1 MCSSRSSANER
12 RGVKVNEVL
21 NLDLAATELY
31 ADPRLGPLMR
41 QLLALSS
48 GLVDAVASS
57 VSLVDPTQHS
67 YIKMAEH
74 GASCQLG
81 QSFPLDEG
89 VTGQVYACRRPV
101 LHHSYRDVPHGH
113 LPSTHPARHGA
124 VAAIPIWWRG
134 DVIGANVLF
143 AGRPH
148 RFSTAEI
155 DRLEMLTQLA
165 APGIVRAAAGD
176 PSLTNLIPKLPPE
189 QMIPESRPAS
199 VLSDAVPL
207 SPSLTTAIGVSAPG
221 GHELPAGS
229 TVALDPTPFT
239 PRERDVLRLLAIGVT
254 DKELAQALV
263 ISPKT
268 VEKHVGALLRKTGS
282 TSRTAAVMRALDR
295 GWLPR
300 TAETLLV

>member
-1 MCSSRSSANER
+1 M
-12 RGVKVNEVL
+12 NEVL

-31 ADPRLGPLMR
+31 ADPRLGPLLR
-41 QLLALSS
+41 QLLAMSS
-48 GLVDAVASS
+48 GLVGAAASS
-57 VSLVDPTQHS
+57 VSLVDPTQHT

-89 VTGQVYACRRPV
+89 VTGQVYARRRPV
-101 LHHSYRDVPHGH
+101 LHDSYRDVPHGH

-143 AGRPH
+143 SGDPH
-148 RFSTAEI
+148 RFSTAEV
-155 DRLEMLTQLA
+155 DELEMLTQLA

-176 PSLTNLIPKLPPE
+176 PSLTNLIPQRPVSQRVPTDLRQLVPSRQMPPRRTRRRCR
-189 QMIPESRPAS
+189 SAGAHA
-199 VLSDAVPL
+199 LSA
-207 SPSLTTAIGVSAPG
+207 A
-221 GHELPAGS
+221 S

-239 PRERDVLRLLAIGVT
+239 PREQDVLRLLAIGVT